1 MKKPKTPIPPQ
12 PPSHLNTSSHLPAYS
27 TKPAANTATT
37 PPSTPAAAVGAAAPV
52 LADAVAVAAEED
64 DLLVV
69 MVSTGTAVA
78 DVFALVAVPVV
89 LDLPV
94 DVALVPVVDEAFEVA
109 VLVGEDA
116 AVVVELALLGAAAAL
131 LQPAGG
137 LGPQQPSESGDRPKL
152 SLHLIMQPFSS
163 MSRMA

>member
-12 PPSHLNTSSHLPAYS
+12 PPSRLNTSSHLPTYS
-27 TKPAANTATT
+27 TKPAANAATT

-52 LADAVAVAAEED
+52 LADAVAVPADED

-69 MVSTGTAVA
+69 IVSTGTAVV
-78 DVFALVAVPVV
+78 DVFAAVLVP
-89 LDLPV
+89 LDFPV

-116 AVVVELALLGAAAAL
+116 AVVVELAAELGAAAL